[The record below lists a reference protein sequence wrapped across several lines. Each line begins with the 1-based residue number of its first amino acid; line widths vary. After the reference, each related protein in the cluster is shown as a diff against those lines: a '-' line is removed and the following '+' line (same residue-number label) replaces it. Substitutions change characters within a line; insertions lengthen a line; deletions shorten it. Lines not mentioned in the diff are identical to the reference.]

1 MAHKKPVVGPPSLYV
16 QSLGPQDASYWK
28 MEIEDLFCLY
38 NKLGDCCVLDFKS
51 LRFAHDLSLTTDGGF
66 LYVISG
72 MFVSWMNHWN
82 NDCQGVGDKT
92 QHHFE
97 QLAEI

>member
-66 LYVISG
+66 LEWVTKHSTIL
-72 MFVSWMNHWN
+72 N
-82 NDCQGVGDKT
+82 NWPKLSL
-92 QHHFE
+92 E
-97 QLAEI
+97 N